1 MHVYL
6 EASPGIFGK
15 AYFKVVVS
23 PFHQV
28 VWFLEN
34 LFLCPYRKKHD
45 FFNFL
50 GQTKNFELLILP
62 TW

>member
-34 LFLCPYRKKHD
+34 LFLCPYRKNMI
-45 FFNFL
+45 FF
-50 GQTKNFELLILP
+50 
-62 TW
+62 